1 MHSIIRWEESKSSG
15 SASARAKI
23 YEKDKDVLWVGYLS
37 ATRSNLMAW
46 AGNENKAR
54 RASRQIHASELGI
67 RIVKVIALVEVVGCQ
82 ERDRVP
88 SPNKAGLERD
98 VLISF
103 DFHLPELD
111 MSTPAKRKASGGE
124 QEGSKKRRVDTV
136 VGREWLLER
145 VDKLE
150 AIISVRVHS
159 LAALCCL
166 LGWRISVSDL

>member
-1 MHSIIRWEESKSSG
+1 
-15 SASARAKI
+15 
-23 YEKDKDVLWVGYLS
+23 
-37 ATRSNLMAW
+37 
-46 AGNENKAR
+46 
-54 RASRQIHASELGI
+54 
-67 RIVKVIALVEVVGCQ
+67 
-82 ERDRVP
+82 
-88 SPNKAGLERD
+88 

-166 LGWRISVSDL
+166 LG